1 MGSTISLIH
10 LPAQSGKTRKMTELI
25 NKWKNL
31 IDLNGDFTGTSSE
44 NINIIFTSNTKLLT
58 KQTANR
64 IHQDVDSIGDL
75 SDLSEEDDDESISIS
90 MDVKERESKT
100 IAWIHNTK
108 KTLSVNDVFAKVTS
122 DDDDDEINNIICCT
136 NKSRMKLVLELLVK
150 LNKKFIRR
158 NFNKNVNIWIDEAD
172 ACIKVWNNYIQ
183 QCEELIDSKFIQNIV
198 LVTATMVPVYKH
210 LHSINIDPYL
220 RMYENTHAPVYHKYC
235 ESEIYHEFSAMA
247 QNSENHLRNILL
259 KKPEIINAGT
269 RLFCPGNKTKKSHEI
284 NCEIL
289 IEAGFNVLILNGT
302 SKEFR
307 LFDGTVI
314 DISEYLETDLEVSK
328 TLNKLYYEY
337 GLFNQPF
344 AVTGNLCIGRGI
356 TFASKIDDNEFV
368 FTHGIIPDVSNG
380 DEGYQMVARCCGNIK
395 NFAKYHKPL
404 IYVSEKTDLLIRQQE
419 NLAVEFA
426 KKFFQGEED
435 SMIKVTRDMLKEA
448 IGDDAT
454 EGGEGGEG
462 VSETG
467 NLYKRVPV
475 IVDGLS
481 DDDITFI
488 TNAKRKEKIVFILD
502 KIKTN
507 NILYNFIKNKNVC
520 CAQITQ
526 PKTNNSYKKHITPVV
541 NASISNIQYSIDLTQ
556 KYKDKNNW
564 QCFIDNKENRL
575 CFVVWSL
582 DEVLYPSV

>member
-31 IDLNGDFTGTSSE
+31 IDFTGTSSE

-122 DDDDDEINNIICCT
+122 DDDDEINNIICCT

-183 QCEELIDSKFIQNIV
+183 QCEELIDSKFLQNIV

-210 LHSINIDPYL
+210 LHSIQIDPRL
-220 RMYENTHAPVYHKYC
+220 RMYENTHAPVYHKYS

-247 QNSENHLRNILL
+247 QNSENHLRNILI

-307 LFDGTVI
+307 LFDGTII

-356 TFASKIDDNEFV
+356 TFASKIDENEFV

-395 NFAKYHKPL
+395 KFDSYHKPV

-448 IGDDAT
+448 IGDDVT

-462 VSETG
+462 VADTG

-481 DDDITFI
+481 DDDIIFI

-507 NILYNFIKNKNVC
+507 DILYNFIKSKNVC

-541 NASISNIQYSIDLTQ
+541 NASISNTQYSIDLTQ

>member
-31 IDLNGDFTGTSSE
+31 IDFTGTSSE

-122 DDDDDEINNIICCT
+122 DDDDEINNIICCT

-183 QCEELIDSKFIQNIV
+183 QCEELIDSKFLQNIV

-210 LHSINIDPYL
+210 LHSIQIDPRL
-220 RMYENTHAPVYHKYC
+220 RMYENTHAPVYHKYS

-247 QNSENHLRNILL
+247 QNSENHLRNILD
-259 KKPEIINAGT
+259 KKPEIINART

-284 NCEIL
+284 NC
-289 IEAGFNVLILNGT
+289 
-302 SKEFR
+302 
-307 LFDGTVI
+307 
-314 DISEYLETDLEVSK
+314 
-328 TLNKLYYEY
+328 
-337 GLFNQPF
+337 
-344 AVTGNLCIGRGI
+344 
-356 TFASKIDDNEFV
+356 
-368 FTHGIIPDVSNG
+368 
-380 DEGYQMVARCCGNIK
+380 
-395 NFAKYHKPL
+395 
-404 IYVSEKTDLLIRQQE
+404 
-419 NLAVEFA
+419 
-426 KKFFQGEED
+426 
-435 SMIKVTRDMLKEA
+435 
-448 IGDDAT
+448 
-454 EGGEGGEG
+454 
-462 VSETG
+462 
-467 NLYKRVPV
+467 
-475 IVDGLS
+475 
-481 DDDITFI
+481 
-488 TNAKRKEKIVFILD
+488 
-502 KIKTN
+502 
-507 NILYNFIKNKNVC
+507 
-520 CAQITQ
+520 
-526 PKTNNSYKKHITPVV
+526 
-541 NASISNIQYSIDLTQ
+541 
-556 KYKDKNNW
+556 
-564 QCFIDNKENRL
+564 
-575 CFVVWSL
+575 
-582 DEVLYPSV
+582 

>member
-1 MGSTISLIH
+1 
-10 LPAQSGKTRKMTELI
+10 
-25 NKWKNL
+25 
-31 IDLNGDFTGTSSE
+31 
-44 NINIIFTSNTKLLT
+44 
-58 KQTANR
+58 
-64 IHQDVDSIGDL
+64 
-75 SDLSEEDDDESISIS
+75 
-90 MDVKERESKT
+90 
-100 IAWIHNTK
+100 
-108 KTLSVNDVFAKVTS
+108 
-122 DDDDDEINNIICCT
+122 
-136 NKSRMKLVLELLVK
+136 
-150 LNKKFIRR
+150 
-158 NFNKNVNIWIDEAD
+158 
-172 ACIKVWNNYIQ
+172 
-183 QCEELIDSKFIQNIV
+183 
-198 LVTATMVPVYKH
+198 
-210 LHSINIDPYL
+210 
-220 RMYENTHAPVYHKYC
+220 
-235 ESEIYHEFSAMA
+235 
-247 QNSENHLRNILL
+247 
-259 KKPEIINAGT
+259 
-269 RLFCPGNKTKKSHEI
+269 
-284 NCEIL
+284 
-289 IEAGFNVLILNGT
+289 
-302 SKEFR
+302 
-307 LFDGTVI
+307 
-314 DISEYLETDLEVSK
+314 
-328 TLNKLYYEY
+328 
-337 GLFNQPF
+337 LFNQPF

>member
-31 IDLNGDFTGTSSE
+31 IDFTGTSSE

-122 DDDDDEINNIICCT
+122 DDDDEINNIICCT

-183 QCEELIDSKFIQNIV
+183 QCEELIDSKFLQNIV

-210 LHSINIDPYL
+210 LHSIQIDPRL
-220 RMYENTHAPVYHKYC
+220 RMYENTHAPVYHKYS

-247 QNSENHLRNILL
+247 QNSENHLRNILD
-259 KKPEIINAGT
+259 KKPEIINART

-289 IEAGFNVLILNGT
+289 IEAGFNVIILNGT

-307 LFDGTVI
+307 LFDGTII

-356 TFASKIDDNEFV
+356 TFASKIDENEFV

-395 NFAKYHKPL
+395 NFDSYHKPV

-448 IGDDAT
+448 IGDDVT

-462 VSETG
+462 VADTG

-481 DDDITFI
+481 DDDIIFI

-507 NILYNFIKNKNVC
+507 TILYNFIKNKNVC

-541 NASISNIQYSIDLTQ
+541 NASISNTRYSIDLTQ